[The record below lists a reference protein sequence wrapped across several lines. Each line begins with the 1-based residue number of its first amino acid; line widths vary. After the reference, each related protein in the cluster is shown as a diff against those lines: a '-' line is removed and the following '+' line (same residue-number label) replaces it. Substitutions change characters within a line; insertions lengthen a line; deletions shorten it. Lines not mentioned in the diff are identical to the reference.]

1 MTAAPAREEAAEAV
15 RPPSLLAGPYRMPT
29 VGIVAVVA
37 LLAFEAMAVGTAM
50 PVAARDLNG
59 LPLYAWAFS
68 AVFIAGLVANVVSGG
83 WADARGPAQPLFTG
97 LAVFVAGLLIAGTAP
112 TMVWFV
118 GGRAIQGVGSG
129 LASVPLYVIVAR
141 VYPEEYRPKI
151 FAAMAGAWVVPSLVG
166 PSIGGL
172 VAQHLGWRWVFLG
185 IVPLVVPAALALAPV
200 MRGLRTH
207 GAMPRGRMVAAVA
220 MSAGAAVLLWGLDHR
235 SLLAVAGLA
244 ALVYGVRTLM
254 PRGLLLL
261 RRGLPT
267 TIAMRGLLIGAMSG
281 TEAFIPLT
289 LTTRYG
295 FSPATAGIV
304 LTAGALG
311 WSAGSWWQGRFPTA
325 SRVRFAV
332 AGAALH
338 AAGVVG
344 VVFSFHLSGWLTLP
358 VWIVAGA
365 GIGLAFPALSVQVLH
380 LSGPSAQGT
389 NSSAMQISDTLGSS
403 LAVGLAGALVN
414 ASGLNAGVIGMA
426 VIAIV
431 AALAAHRVRDPHA

>member
-1 MTAAPAREEAAEAV
+1 MATA
-15 RPPSLLAGPYRMPT
+15 
-29 VGIVAVVA
+29 GIVAVVG
-37 LLAFEAMAVGTAM
+37 LLAFESMAVGTAM

-59 LPLYAWAFS
+59 LPLYSWAFS

-83 WADARGPAQPLFTG
+83 WADARGPARPLFTG
-97 LAVFVAGLLIAGTAP
+97 LAIFVAGLVIVGTAP
-112 TMVWFV
+112 TMTWLV
-118 GGRAIQGVGSG
+118 GGRAIQGLGSG

-141 VYPEEYRPKI
+141 VYPEELQPKI
-151 FAAMAGAWVVPSLVG
+151 FAAMAGAWVVPSLIG

-185 IVPLVVPAALALAPV
+185 IVPLVIPAGLALVPAL
-200 MRGLRTH
+200 RGLNAR
-207 GAMPRGRMVAAVA
+207 GRMPRGRLLAAVA
-220 MSAGAAVLLWGLDHR
+220 LSAGAATLLWGLDHR
-235 SLLAVAGLA
+235 SIVVFAGLA
-244 ALVYGVRTLM
+244 GLAYGVRTIM
-254 PRGLLLL
+254 PRGILWF

-267 TIAMRGLLIGAMSG
+267 TIAMRGLLMGAMAG
-281 TEAFIPLT
+281 TEAFIPLV

-304 LTAGALG
+304 LTVGALG
-311 WSAGSWWQGRFPTA
+311 WSAGSWWQGRFSSG

-332 AGAALH
+332 VGAILH
-338 AAGVVG
+338 ATGVCA
-344 VVFSFHLSGWLTLP
+344 VVLSFHLSGWLTLP
-358 VWIVAGA
+358 AWIIAGA

-403 LAVGLAGALVN
+403 LAVGMAGALVN
-414 ASGLNAGVIGMA
+414 AAGLSAGAVGTA

-431 AALAAHRVRDPHA
+431 AALAAHRIEDPHA